1 MRRHISIRVLFTLL
15 VLVPAA
21 ALALPPGET
30 GRGFRDG
37 ANHHLGDDS
46 FVARFGRAPG
56 AGDTE
61 KLRMHE
67 HLAYVRAL
75 LAARPAT
82 RPELTA
88 RRTELLGYLADY
100 IAAGITPVNTY
111 VPWRSPV
118 FIDARGNI
126 CAVGYLL
133 ERSAGRAVAERIAHA
148 HRLEFLEDIAAA
160 MPEVR
165 AWIEGSGFALEELAS
180 IQPGYEGPD
189 VSFLD
194 GFDPKTVK
202 DGPFTRTHEGVTVTG
217 AFAKKKMTGTWT
229 VTDDKKKVIGTG
241 TFKDGAG
248 AWRGSYPS
256 GAKLAEGNYAD
267 NHAVGAWKYFH
278 ESGALAAEGT
288 FSKKG
293 LRDGAWRFYY
303 DAKPQTPI
311 SAGAFSAGFLT
322 GVWKHYDA
330 NGKALA
336 SANHAPKRST
346 ADFYN
351 DGLFLSV
358 APGKDGITHEMHGG
372 IPADGYRLDG
382 YYQGDDRLFVREDGT
397 TYDGEGRRLTL
408 DKGVWHAADCKW
420 SSKRK
425 RAAAA
430 GDLVTVS
437 ILLLNERNDSE
448 AAHEKCGKP
457 APVPAARAKKI
468 DAFVKATSNVRAPT
482 PAFVKAYLT
491 TPSDADAADADEVAA
506 TLPKRNSDDLAVVL
520 ASHMTWYMEWPHVDG
535 AFRAAFRTMP
545 GYHRDRW
552 NSPEEDPAP

>member
-1 MRRHISIRVLFTLL
+1 LFTL
-15 VLVPAA
+15 A
-21 ALALPPGET
+21 ALAAMTATAAALPPGEH

-46 FVARFGRAPG
+46 FVARTGRAPG

-61 KLRMHE
+61 KVRMHE
-67 HLAYVRAL
+67 HLVYVRDR
-75 LAARPAT
+75 LAARPAS

-88 RRTELLGYLADY
+88 RRGELLGYLGDY

-118 FIDARGNI
+118 FIDATGHI
-126 CAVGYLL
+126 CAVGYLI
-133 ERSAGRAVAERIAHA
+133 ERSVGRDVAERVARA
-148 HRLEFLEDIAAA
+148 HRTDFLEDIAAA

-165 AWIEGSGFALEELAS
+165 AWVASSGFSLVELAS

-194 GFDPKTVK
+194 GFDTKSVK
-202 DGPFTRTHEGVTVTG
+202 DGAFTKTHNGITVTG

-229 VTDDKKKVIGTG
+229 VTDASKKVLGTG

-248 AWRGSYPS
+248 AWRGNYPA
-256 GAKLAEGNYAD
+256 GGKLAEGFYAD
-267 NHAVGAWKYFH
+267 NRAVGPWKFYH
-278 ESGALAAEGT
+278 PSGKLAAEGT

-303 DAKPQTPI
+303 DSAAQTTI
-311 SAGAFSAGFLT
+311 SSGAFSNGFLT
-322 GVWKHYDA
+322 GAWKHFDA
-330 NGKALA
+330 AGKPLA
-336 SANHAPKRST
+336 TATHAPKRST
-346 ADFYN
+346 ADYYN

-358 APGKDGITHEMHGG
+358 TPGKDGITHEMHGG

-382 YYQGDDRLFVREDGT
+382 YYVGDDRLFVREDGT
-397 TYDGEGRRLTL
+397 TYDGEGNRLSL

-420 SSKRK
+420 SAKRK

-437 ILLLNERNDSE
+437 ILLLGERNDSE
-448 AAHEKCGKP
+448 HAHEKCGKP
-457 APVPAARAKKI
+457 APVAAARAKKL
-468 DAFVKATSNVRAPT
+468 DAFVKATSNVRTPT
-482 PAFVKAYLT
+482 PAFVKAHMT
-491 TPSDADAADADEVAA
+491 VPADADAADADEVAA

-535 AFRAAFRTMP
+535 AFRGAFDTMP
-545 GYHRDRW
+545 GYNRERW
-552 NSPEEDPAP
+552 DAEDASP